1 MIYSGETMMTTEI
14 KLLQVSQ
21 IDEASA
27 ILANAFN
34 DDPIFSYF
42 ISQSDRSRINILK
55 TLWKIGLRDSLPYN
69 HIYTTT
75 RNIKGVAAWIPPG
88 KSSLNILR
96 WGTEVLTLVFQVGW
110 RGVWRILSVITE
122 FEKYHKRDMPQ
133 PHWYLSILGVAPA
146 TQGQGIGSLLLA
158 PILQLADQ
166 QNLPCYVETSTEKA
180 VRFYQKNGFEV
191 LRTIELPKQNLQF
204 WTMKREPLSIS

>member
-1 MIYSGETMMTTEI
+1 LCFGKEHAYF
-14 KLLQVSQ
+14 
-21 IDEASA
+21 D
-27 ILANAFN
+27 
-34 DDPIFSYF
+34 YF
-42 ISQSDRSRINILK
+42 ISKSDRSRINILK
-55 TLWKIGLRDSLPYN
+55 TLCKIALRYSLPYN

-75 RNIKGVAAWIPPG
+75 GNIKGVAAWIPPG
-88 KSSLNILR
+88 KSNLNILR
-96 WGTEVLTLVFQVGW
+96 FGTQPLTLPFQIGW
-110 RGVWRILSVITE
+110 RGVWRILSVIIE

-166 QNLPCYVETSTEKA
+166 QSLPCYLETSTEKA

-191 LRTIELPKQNLQF
+191 LRTIELPKQNLQL